1 MTCWRAGN
9 CRARTQNI
17 LVPRWSLH
25 CLESGCLIYTFC
37 FMETAGK
44 SALQKQ
50 AASLWGTHPIILTL
64 NLERFLKHNLPLIV
78 SSMWAV
84 IFCVQV
90 WVCMCND
97 VIYMPSGHLHICIL
111 GKELNKTWV
120 ILFKGMWESQRI
132 FTNVLKSLRINQS
145 SINKCF
151 LMPRYVPSTKIK
163 AVRGTMRHGK
173 ESSHIPQQPWKAPV
187 WIKDNH

>member
-1 MTCWRAGN
+1 M
-9 CRARTQNI
+9 
-17 LVPRWSLH
+17 SLH
-25 CLESGCLIYTFC
+25 CSESGCLIYTFC

-50 AASLWGTHPIILTL
+50 ATSLWGTHPIILTL
-64 NLERFLKHNLPLIV
+64 NPERFLKHNLPLIV

-84 IFCVQV
+84 ISFVCKCECVCV
-90 WVCMCND
+90 MMFYA
-97 VIYMPSGHLHICIL
+97 IRAPAHLHI

-120 ILFKGMWESQRI
+120 ILFEGDARVSKDIYKCTQVPQNQSIPQS
-132 FTNVLKSLRINQS
+132 TNVFWCPGMCL
-145 SINKCF
+145 
-151 LMPRYVPSTKIK
+151 STKRK